1 MNGFRCKGSEIF
13 PQSGVKMEKSQAK
26 IFSRNFLQI
35 YVVTL
40 KIILHDIFR
49 VLHKF
54 CTHTIFANMT
64 NINIQFGKTV
74 ALKRK
79 ELNISQEE
87 LADRCGLHRTYV
99 GALER
104 GEKSPTLVT
113 IEKITKGLNIS
124 MKSLWEALIT
134 D

>member
-1 MNGFRCKGSEIF
+1 
-13 PQSGVKMEKSQAK
+13 
-26 IFSRNFLQI
+26 
-35 YVVTL
+35 
-40 KIILHDIFR
+40 
-49 VLHKF
+49 
-54 CTHTIFANMT
+54 MT